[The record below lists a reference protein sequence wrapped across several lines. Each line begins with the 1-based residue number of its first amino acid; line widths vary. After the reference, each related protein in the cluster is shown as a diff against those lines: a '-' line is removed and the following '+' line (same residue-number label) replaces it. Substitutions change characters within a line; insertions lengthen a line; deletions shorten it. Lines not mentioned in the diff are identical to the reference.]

1 MFNKP
6 KNRTFNYQPRFSN
19 KEKNEVDTA
28 KNEDFIS
35 KWKQGQPQ
43 KKKGKAVLS
52 IQVLIILLV
61 LLLIGIY
68 VLDSFIK

>member
-19 KEKNEVDTA
+19 KENSEVDA
-28 KNEDFIS
+28 VKNEDFIS

-43 KKKGKAVLS
+43 ERKGKAMLS
-52 IQVLIILLV
+52 IQVLIVLLV
-61 LLLIGIY
+61 LLVIGIY

>member
-19 KEKNEVDTA
+19 KEKNEVETA

-35 KWKQGQPQ
+35 KWKQGQSQ
-43 KKKGKAVLS
+43 ERKSKAMLS
-52 IQVLIILLV
+52 MQVLIILLV